1 MSTRG
6 LIGIQNKN
14 GSVDYVYVHNDSYL
28 SGVGKTLLEHY
39 SDRKK
44 IRRLINL
51 GDLSSLGEVIGYK
64 HPFDLYILY
73 PNHWT
78 DPVMRAK
85 YDADPRQNFT
95 RAYGRDRGEKD
106 VGFQTVASVK
116 EFQKQSS
123 GTEYWYYKAY
133 RGEWKVSTGSCFSSL
148 KWSLERKNSVYK
160 IN

>member
-1 MSTRG
+1 MSTRS
-6 LIGIQNKN
+6 LVGIQNKD
-14 GSVDYVYVHNDSYL
+14 GSVNYVYIHSDGYL
-28 SGVGKTLLEHY
+28 TGVGKTLLEHY

-64 HPFDLYILY
+64 HPFNLSDLY
-73 PNHWT
+73 PNYWS
-78 DPVMRAK
+78 DPAMRAK

-106 VGFQTVASVK
+106 VGFKTVVSVK

-133 RGEWKVSTGSCFSSL
+133 RGEWKVSTGDGFSSL
-148 KWSLERKNSVYK
+148 KWNLEKEESSL
-160 IN
+160 

>member
-1 MSTRG
+1 
-6 LIGIQNKN
+6 
-14 GSVDYVYVHNDSYL
+14 
-28 SGVGKTLLEHY
+28 
-39 SDRKK
+39 
-44 IRRLINL
+44 L

-64 HPFDLYILY
+64 HPFYLSSLY

-85 YDADPRQNFT
+85 YDADHRQNFT

-106 VGFQTVASVK
+106 VGFKTVASVK

-133 RGEWKVSTGSCFSSL
+133 RGEWKVSTGSRFSSL
-148 KWSLERKNSVYK
+148 KWNLEKEESGL
-160 IN
+160 